1 MGAIRIPPPPI
12 PSKLP
17 FESTLGRAALKV
29 SRKLDSSPPIK
40 AINAVM
46 DKAPYLPEAEMGTPF
61 GSVTLPELRLP
72 QLKAPSMTPGHSAA
86 LKASIGRDLADLL
99 EFVPVVGP
107 IIGQRVGDTY
117 LGKINDSFTPEE
129 FKTFM
134 GWDKKSPLS
143 SIAVLQTIRRK

>member
-17 FESTLGRAALKV
+17 FEGTVGRAALKV
-29 SRKLDSSPPIK
+29 SRKLDSSPPIR

-46 DKAPYLPEAEMGTPF
+46 DKAPYLPEAKIGTPF
-61 GSVTLPELRLP
+61 GKVTLPELRLP
-72 QLKAPSMTPGHSAA
+72 QLKAPEMTPGHRDA
-86 LKASIGRDLADLL
+86 LKASIGRDFADLL
-99 EFVPVVGP
+99 EFVPVIGP
-107 IIGQRVGDTY
+107 VIGQRVGDTY
-117 LGKINDSFTPEE
+117 LGQINDSLTPEE